1 MRREIYKLSKGYR
14 QRVGLAQALLGK
26 PEVLLLD
33 EPTAGLDPGQI
44 QETREVIRAFG
55 EDHAVL
61 LSTHILP
68 EVTLICRRVA
78 IINQGRLLAIDSPA
92 SLQKASEQANSVR
105 LEITAPA
112 EPLRDALLADRRCA
126 RRQRAPD
133 AGQRGD
139 ANRRMSGRCPG
150 RHRGA
155 HRACGGQPVGPAPAG
170 TPATYAREHFPA
182 LRGRHGSREGRMN
195 GMLAIYRKEVQTY
208 FRSPIAYF
216 VVSVFL
222 LGTGYFFLYNVFM
235 TGVGTM
241 DETFQNMGTLLLILI
256 PVITMRLFSGEYT
269 GRTMELLMTLPLKP
283 WQIVLGKYL
292 GAATILLL
300 MTAATAINLI
310 PLYLYGN
317 PETKTILSGYIGFL
331 LLGLACLAV
340 GQFFSSLVQNQI
352 IAALITVPVLLGFWF
367 VGHLQSFQTD
377 YILRGLFG
385 YLSFAQHFGDFVRG
399 LIRSE
404 AVAFYLVVSAIA
416 LTLNVSYLQW
426 RR

>member
-1 MRREIYKLSKGYR
+1 
-14 QRVGLAQALLGK
+14 
-26 PEVLLLD
+26 
-33 EPTAGLDPGQI
+33 
-44 QETREVIRAFG
+44 
-55 EDHAVL
+55 
-61 LSTHILP
+61 
-68 EVTLICRRVA
+68 
-78 IINQGRLLAIDSPA
+78 
-92 SLQKASEQANSVR
+92 
-105 LEITAPA
+105 
-112 EPLRDALLADRRCA
+112 
-126 RRQRAPD
+126 
-133 AGQRGD
+133 
-139 ANRRMSGRCPG
+139 
-150 RHRGA
+150 
-155 HRACGGQPVGPAPAG
+155 
-170 TPATYAREHFPA
+170 
-182 LRGRHGSREGRMN
+182 MN

-269 GRTMELLMTLPLKP
+269 GRTIELLMTLPLTP
-283 WQIVLGKYL
+283 GQIVLGKYL

-352 IAALITVPVLLGFWF
+352 IAALITVPVLLAFWF

-377 YILRGLFG
+377 YVLRGLFG

-404 AVAFYLVVSAIA
+404 AVAFYLVVSAVA
-416 LTLNVSYLQW
+416 LTLNISYLQW

>member
-1 MRREIYKLSKGYR
+1 
-14 QRVGLAQALLGK
+14 
-26 PEVLLLD
+26 
-33 EPTAGLDPGQI
+33 
-44 QETREVIRAFG
+44 
-55 EDHAVL
+55 
-61 LSTHILP
+61 
-68 EVTLICRRVA
+68 
-78 IINQGRLLAIDSPA
+78 
-92 SLQKASEQANSVR
+92 
-105 LEITAPA
+105 
-112 EPLRDALLADRRCA
+112 
-126 RRQRAPD
+126 
-133 AGQRGD
+133 
-139 ANRRMSGRCPG
+139 MS
-150 RHRGA
+150 
-155 HRACGGQPVGPAPAG
+155 
-170 TPATYAREHFPA
+170 
-182 LRGRHGSREGRMN
+182 
-195 GMLAIYRKEVQTY
+195 GMLAIYQKEVQTY

-216 VVSVFL
+216 VVAVFL

-241 DETFQNMGTLLLILI
+241 EETFRNMGILLLTLI

-269 GRTMELLMTLPLKP
+269 GRTMELLMTLPLTP
-283 WQIVLGKYL
+283 RQIVLGKYL
-292 GAATILLL
+292 GAATILVL

-331 LLGLACLAV
+331 LLGLASLAV

-404 AVAFYLVVSAIA
+404 AVAFYLVVSAIV

>member
-1 MRREIYKLSKGYR
+1 
-14 QRVGLAQALLGK
+14 
-26 PEVLLLD
+26 
-33 EPTAGLDPGQI
+33 
-44 QETREVIRAFG
+44 
-55 EDHAVL
+55 
-61 LSTHILP
+61 
-68 EVTLICRRVA
+68 
-78 IINQGRLLAIDSPA
+78 
-92 SLQKASEQANSVR
+92 
-105 LEITAPA
+105 
-112 EPLRDALLADRRCA
+112 
-126 RRQRAPD
+126 
-133 AGQRGD
+133 
-139 ANRRMSGRCPG
+139 
-150 RHRGA
+150 
-155 HRACGGQPVGPAPAG
+155 
-170 TPATYAREHFPA
+170 
-182 LRGRHGSREGRMN
+182 MN

-216 VVSVFL
+216 VVAVFL

-241 DETFQNMGTLLLILI
+241 DETFQNMGILLLTLI

-269 GRTMELLMTLPLKP
+269 GRTMELLMTLPLTP

-292 GAATILLL
+292 GAVTILLL

-404 AVAFYLVVSAIA
+404 AVVFYLVVSAIA